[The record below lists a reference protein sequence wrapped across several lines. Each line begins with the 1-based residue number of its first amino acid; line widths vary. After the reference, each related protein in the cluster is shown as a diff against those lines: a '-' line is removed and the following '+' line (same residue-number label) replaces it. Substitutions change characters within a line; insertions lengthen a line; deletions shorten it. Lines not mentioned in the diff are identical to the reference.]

1 MIKNTYEKW
10 ISNPN
15 MPEELK
21 TELLIMS
28 ENDIIESFG
37 SDLEFGTGGLRGLLG
52 AGTNRLNIFTIRKTT
67 LGLAKYLKANYTKEI
82 AVAIAYDSR
91 HMSYEFSQEA
101 AKVLA
106 TYGIKS
112 FIYNDVK
119 PTPMLSYLVREKN
132 CMAGI
137 MITASHNPKE
147 YNGYKVYN
155 PQGAQLNLDQADT
168 VIDYINN
175 IEDIFKEEFLTE
187 YSEYVTYIDEE
198 FDELYL
204 EAIKNVVVNP
214 SIDKDIKIVFT
225 PEHGTSYKIMPK
237 AFKKY
242 GFNNVIEVTE
252 QMTVDGDFP
261 ATKSSNP
268 EEIQAYELAIEY
280 AKKHD
285 ADLIVA
291 NDPDADR
298 LGIMYKNEI
307 GEYIPLSGNQTGTLM
322 IDYLVNNI
330 DLKGNEIIYKT
341 IVTGEMA
348 AEIAKSKNVE
358 IGETLTGFKFIG
370 EKINE
375 IELNGNKK
383 NYIFGYEESYGYLI
397 DTCARDKDAIQAG
410 LLIAEIVAAYKSQG
424 LTLGQ
429 KLDTLYQQYGY
440 YVEETKSI
448 SLSGIEGLE
457 KIKKVMEYVKNNE
470 IENIG
475 GIKVSKKI
483 DYAKDETG
491 LPKADVIKFMLD
503 NIGWVVFRPSGT
515 EPKLKVYISIKNETL
530 NSAKKLN
537 DQVYAE
543 LLKLI
548 DSIN

>member
-1 MIKNTYEKW
+1 MFKNTYEQW
-10 ISNPN
+10 LSNSN
-15 MPEELK
+15 MPENLK
-21 TELLIMS
+21 EEMLKMS
-28 ENDIIESFG
+28 ENDIQESFG

-52 AGTNRLNIFTIRKTT
+52 AGTNRLNIFTIQKTT
-67 LGLAKYLKANYTKEI
+67 LGLAKYLKDNFDGEI

-91 HMSYEFSQEA
+91 HMSYEFSEVA
-101 AKVLA
+101 ANVLA

-112 FIYNDVK
+112 YIYNDVK
-119 PTPMLSYLVREKN
+119 PTPMLSYLVREKK

-155 PQGAQLNLDQADT
+155 PQGAQLNLEEADI
-168 VIDYINN
+168 VINYINN
-175 IEDIFKEEFLTE
+175 IEDIFKEEFVDN
-187 YSEYVTYIDEE
+187 YDNYVTYIGEE

-204 EAIKNVVVNP
+204 EDIKNVFVN
-214 SIDKDIKIVFT
+214 SQVNKDIKIVFT

-242 GFNNVIEVTE
+242 GFSNVIEVTE

-298 LGIMYKNEI
+298 LGIMYKEVT
-307 GEYIPLSGNQTGTLM
+307 GEYVALSGNQTGTLM
-322 IDYLVNNI
+322 IDYLVNNLE
-330 DLKGNEIIYKT
+330 LKGNEIIYKT

-410 LLIAEIVAAYKSQG
+410 LLIAEIVAAYKNQG

-429 KLDTLYQQYGY
+429 KLNQLYNDYGF

-457 KIKKVMEYVKNNE
+457 KIKKVMAYVKANE
-470 IENIG
+470 IEQIG
-475 GIKVSKKI
+475 GVEVVEKI
-483 DYAKDETG
+483 DYAQDVTG
-491 LPKADVIKFMLD
+491 LPKADVIKFMLK
-503 NIGWVVFRPSGT
+503 NVGWVVFRPSGT

-530 NSAKKLN
+530 DSAKKLN

-543 LLKLI
+543 LLTLI
-548 DSIN
+548 DNIN